1 MAARVALSVQLEKE
15 TRLLKGHQREQ
26 TNQTHA
32 QSEHTHTKKKIA
44 SQDGSEPES

>member
-26 TNQTHA
+26 TNRTHT
-32 QSEHTHTKKKIA
+32 QSEHTHTKKIA